1 MNDLFLTNIAQQ
13 ALNLITVLTTE
24 TGDFHRVI
32 IHQPSS
38 YLYALVIVAGH
49 HIAAEKTA
57 GDTLNAD
64 R

>member
-1 MNDLFLTNIAQQ
+1 MNDLFLTNISQQ

-32 IHQPSS
+32 IHQPAR
-38 YLYALVIVAGH
+38 YLDAPVIVTGH

-57 GDTLNAD
+57 GDTLNSD